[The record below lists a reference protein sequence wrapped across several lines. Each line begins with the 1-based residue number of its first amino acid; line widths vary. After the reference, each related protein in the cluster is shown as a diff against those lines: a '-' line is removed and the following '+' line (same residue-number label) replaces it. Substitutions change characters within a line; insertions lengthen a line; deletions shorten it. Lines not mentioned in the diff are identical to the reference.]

1 MFVNRLGIGFF
12 FAEKKY
18 VNENFLTV
26 IIDVVLADRFVKR
39 TQIFFKMKTL
49 QKKMVISEKNF
60 PEKFT
65 TKKKYPVN

>member
-39 TQIFFKMKTL
+39 TQIFFQNENFTE
-49 QKKMVISEKNF
+49 KMVILEKNF
-60 PEKFT
+60 PEQNLQQ
-65 TKKKYPVN
+65 KKYPVN